1 MIREPSLSFHLR
13 EELQLT
19 WGKSGEEATE
29 SKHQMQGV
37 LEGKAEQHGLLGPGS
52 GQSPSARELIRE
64 IQNIY
69 IYFFFFSPGNN
80 GQRNLRVCRISAL
93 DINKGFSY

>member
-52 GQSPSARELIRE
+52 GQSPSL
-64 IQNIY
+64 Q
-69 IYFFFFSPGNN
+69 FCLK
-80 GQRNLRVCRISAL
+80 QDV
-93 DINKGFSY
+93 

>member
-1 MIREPSLSFHLR
+1 MIREPRLSFHLR
-13 EELQLT
+13 DELQFT

-29 SKHQMQGV
+29 SKHQMQEV

-64 IQNIY
+64 IQNIHIY
-69 IYFFFFSPGNN
+69 IYIYIFFFFLVTTGKGISEFVES
-80 GQRNLRVCRISAL
+80 QR
-93 DINKGFSY
+93 